1 MRMVLVASSVVVDSG
16 GGGSS
21 HLNIDAAFERMRTKQ
36 TGNDAVMNTSF
47 KRCY

>member
-16 GGGSS
+16 GGSS
-21 HLNIDAAFERMRTKQ
+21 RLNIDAAFERMRTKQ